1 MPRIRNDPNLDVC
14 PDYASEDFVA
24 TRAQLINENTTDA
37 QAIQLLKN
45 IWEANNNMDKRRWQ
59 QQKNEDRE
67 EQVQRQRLEDDE
79 QERLNQERAKEEE
92 DAHKEE
98 RKKNKFKYIPIQNT
112 GIPDEPAINPSSYA
126 LRKLDKGEYVELWY
140 FTNDGLDEASI
151 KKTIDDDAMV
161 LSTLADGSTAWIS
174 SASARSA
181 RSVINDENLPFE
193 EFCQA
198 CPRFLTALDEAGW
211 PQDRIRMMALFWRNL
226 QVHSYRSLR
235 DPLAQ
240 KTLLVY
246 QAEQRRRWHV
256 AAKSSVGPYDIS
268 VVNEKVLEDTRSRVY
283 WDDRLKKDNARDYK
297 VSFNHHYL
305 ARPFAHQRFYFRN
318 LILIHTMKHA
328 SCRIKLASRRHASRS
343 NLTATCLIT
352 TASRHMLQ
360 RSQTVGPTSPSIIE
374 IT

>member
-112 GIPDEPAINPSSYA
+112 GIPDEPAITPSSYA

-198 CPRFLTALDEAGW
+198 CPRFLTAL
-211 PQDRIRMMALFWRNL
+211 
-226 QVHSYRSLR
+226 
-235 DPLAQ
+235 
-240 KTLLVY
+240 
-246 QAEQRRRWHV
+246 
-256 AAKSSVGPYDIS
+256 
-268 VVNEKVLEDTRSRVY
+268 
-283 WDDRLKKDNARDYK
+283 
-297 VSFNHHYL
+297 
-305 ARPFAHQRFYFRN
+305 
-318 LILIHTMKHA
+318 
-328 SCRIKLASRRHASRS
+328 
-343 NLTATCLIT
+343 
-352 TASRHMLQ
+352 
-360 RSQTVGPTSPSIIE
+360 
-374 IT
+374 